1 MFGKVKWYDN
11 ARGFGYIESEKE
23 SNVFFNRTAVENSG
37 RVSLSHGMHIEFD
50 LAEDSKQKR
59 AINLHVLA

>member
-11 ARGFGYIESEKE
+11 ARGFGYIESEDG
-23 SNVFFNRTAVENSG
+23 SDLFFDRTAVFYSG
-37 RVSLSHGMHIEFD
+37 RVALSHGMHIEFD
-50 LAEDSKQKR
+50 LAKSGGKDR